1 MTEPSLSPES
11 KSLGEQPR
19 HEATHKHSSNDAAVI
34 AARRIRMG
42 VIGVLVTSMVV
53 LSALQMD
60 KLPFLSNGAVYT
72 AQLADASGLRSGD
85 SVVVAGVEVGKVRSI
100 ALRDSTDADG
110 GPLTT
115 AEVTFDMADD
125 MVVGTSSKASVQA
138 ETILGRRNLTI
149 TPAGGTRLRPG
160 GDLPVEQTTPGYTLT
175 EALQDTAATIGDTKL
190 SRVDE
195 ALDSMSEAFRNT
207 PDDLRDAVDGITR
220 LSRTIA
226 SRDDQLGQLLGRA
239 DDVSEVV
246 ADRSGDIT
254 TLLAQ
259 ANALFGELQRRNQ
272 AIETLLTGIKDVS
285 VQLRA
290 FIDENGTKLAPA
302 LRRLDDVV
310 KVMQDNKSELAEGI
324 DRLGPYAN
332 SLGEAVAS
340 APYFQAL
347 AQFPSSGDIT
357 NIFIKLFKQKYPQAW
372 QAMLRYNPINPKNFQ
387 FAPKYNIADDP
398 RNAPT
403 ATFLPPTSFTPGPP

>member
-125 MVVGTSSKASVQA
+125 MVVGTSSKASV
-138 ETILGRRNLTI
+138 
-149 TPAGGTRLRPG
+149 
-160 GDLPVEQTTPGYTLT
+160 
-175 EALQDTAATIGDTKL
+175 
-190 SRVDE
+190 
-195 ALDSMSEAFRNT
+195 
-207 PDDLRDAVDGITR
+207 
-220 LSRTIA
+220 
-226 SRDDQLGQLLGRA
+226 
-239 DDVSEVV
+239 
-246 ADRSGDIT
+246 
-254 TLLAQ
+254 
-259 ANALFGELQRRNQ
+259 
-272 AIETLLTGIKDVS
+272 
-285 VQLRA
+285 
-290 FIDENGTKLAPA
+290 
-302 LRRLDDVV
+302 
-310 KVMQDNKSELAEGI
+310 
-324 DRLGPYAN
+324 
-332 SLGEAVAS
+332 
-340 APYFQAL
+340 
-347 AQFPSSGDIT
+347 
-357 NIFIKLFKQKYPQAW
+357 
-372 QAMLRYNPINPKNFQ
+372 
-387 FAPKYNIADDP
+387 
-398 RNAPT
+398 
-403 ATFLPPTSFTPGPP
+403 

>member
-1 MTEPSLSPES
+1 MS
-11 KSLGEQPR
+11 EQPQQGP
-19 HEATHKHSSNDAAVI
+19 ATPPERTPMHKHSSNDAAVI
-34 AARRIRMG
+34 ASRRLRMG

-53 LSALQMD
+53 LSALQVD

-72 AQLADASGLRSGD
+72 AQLADASGLHSGD
-85 SVVVAGVEVGKVRSI
+85 SVVVAGVQVGKVRTI
-100 ALRDSTDADG
+100 ALHDSTGSDG
-110 GPLTT
+110 KPQTT

-125 MVVGTSSKASVQA
+125 LVIGTSSKASVQA

-149 TPAGGTRLRPG
+149 TPAGGTRLKPG
-160 GDLPVEQTTPGYTLT
+160 GDLPVEQTTPGYTLS
-175 EALQDTAATIGDTKL
+175 EALQDTASTIHDTKL
-190 SRVDE
+190 DQVDD
-195 ALDSMSEAFRNT
+195 ALDSLSDAFENT
-207 PDDLRDAVDGITR
+207 PEELRGAVDGISR

-226 SRDDQLGQLLGRA
+226 SRDDQLGELLGRA
-239 DDVSEVV
+239 SDVTAIVGK
-246 ADRSGDIT
+246 RSGDIT

-259 ANALFGELQRRNQ
+259 ANSLFGELQRRNQ
-272 AIETLLTGIKDVS
+272 AIETLLTGIRDVS

-290 FIDENGTKLAPA
+290 FIDENGDKLAPA

-310 KVMQDNKSELAEGI
+310 KVLQDDKKYLADGI

-372 QAMLRYNPINPKNFQ
+372 QAMLRYNPVNPKNFELKPEYKQ
-387 FAPKYNIADDP
+387 SDDP
-398 RNAPT
+398 RNAPI
-403 ATFLPPTSFTPGPP
+403 ATYMPPTSYTPGPP